1 VETRLIGLER
11 EVVVAPHRPT
21 VLIGERI
28 NPVGRRGLARALR
41 EGDLA
46 PLEAEAKAQAR
57 EGADVIDVHV
67 GGADIDEVSLLPAAV
82 QLAANVTG
90 LPVSIDTSDLNA
102 LGAALKVCPG
112 KPLVNSVT
120 GDASLLEKTL
130 PLVKEHGAAIV
141 GLTMDEGGVPKA
153 PHERLAIAER
163 ILSQAVKRGIAEEDV
178 IIDPL
183 ALSVGA
189 DQEAA
194 VVTLDSIKLIA
205 SSLGVNMTL
214 GASNVSFGLPERHD
228 VNDVFLSLAIA
239 AGVTC
244 SLADPKRARRVVL
257 ITDLLLGR
265 DEFATRYI
273 SYCRQHR

>member
-11 EVVVAPHRPT
+11 EVVVAPDRPT

-28 NPVGRRGLARALR
+28 NPIGRRRLARALK
-41 EGDLA
+41 EGDLSL
-46 PLEAEAKAQAR
+46 LEAEAKQQAR
-57 EGADVIDVHV
+57 EGADVIDIHV
-67 GGADIDEVSLLPAAV
+67 GGAEVDEAELLPAAV
-82 QLAANVTG
+82 QLPASVTG
-90 LPVSIDTSDLNA
+90 LPICIDTSSADA
-102 LGAALKVCPG
+102 LEAALRVCPS
-112 KPLVNSVT
+112 KPLVNSVS
-120 GDASLLEKTL
+120 GEARALEKTL
-130 PLVKEHGAAIV
+130 PLAKEHGAAII
-141 GLTMDEGGVPKA
+141 GLTMDEGGIPDA
-153 PHERLAIAER
+153 PDERLAITER

-194 VVTLDSIKLIA
+194 VVTLDSIRLIA
-205 SSLGVNMTL
+205 DSLGVNMTL
-214 GASNVSFGLPERHD
+214 GASNVSFGLPERHG

-244 SLADPKRARRVVL
+244 PLADPKRARRVILV
-257 ITDLLLGR
+257 TDLLLGR

-273 SYCRQHR
+273 SYCRQHG